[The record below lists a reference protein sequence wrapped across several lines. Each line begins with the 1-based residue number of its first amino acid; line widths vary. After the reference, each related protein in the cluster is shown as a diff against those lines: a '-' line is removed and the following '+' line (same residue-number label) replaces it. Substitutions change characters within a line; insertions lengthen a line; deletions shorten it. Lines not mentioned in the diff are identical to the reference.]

1 MSEIKKIK
9 IKNVL
14 KIRNPINIIESAKQP
29 IDFKD
34 DMTPE
39 ELEMFDKNLKNK
51 IRDKEIIYK
60 IQDRLTKKQLETQIK
75 KENKIIEAKN
85 KRGDYK
91 KKDKAYHF
99 ISINPKETEIKE
111 ILHVIDKILK
121 KSWFN
126 VYCYVIEQRGEDATD
141 RGTGKHIHIIAD
153 KTKSEFDTIHILY
166 NTLKY
171 LCSDKAKIDVKE
183 MSEKGMKIRYNYIK
197 GLKKEGK
204 LKAQEQTIIWRTEN
218 HLKQLY
224 TIREIRIKDG
234 DIDDNDEELKKI
246 EAEELKEDKYILT
259 DTQIYKKENEEGY
272 IYIKNENGEM
282 VKYTLTPA

>member
-1 MSEIKKIK
+1 
-9 IKNVL
+9 
-14 KIRNPINIIESAKQP
+14 
-29 IDFKD
+29 
-34 DMTPE
+34 
-39 ELEMFDKNLKNK
+39 
-51 IRDKEIIYK
+51 
-60 IQDRLTKKQLETQIK
+60 LTKKQLETQIK

-99 ISINPKETEIKE
+99 ISINLEETEIKE
-111 ILHVIDKILK
+111 ILDVMDKILK
-121 KSWFN
+121 KSWLN
-126 VYCYVIEQRGEDATD
+126 IYSYVIEQRGEDATD
-141 RGTGKHIHIIAD
+141 RGKGKHIHIIAD

-224 TIREIRIKDG
+224 KIREIRIKDG
-234 DIDDNDEELKKI
+234 DIDDNNEEFEKI

-259 DTQIYKKENEEGY
+259 DTQIYKKEDEEGY
-272 IYIKNENGEM
+272 IYIKNKNGEM